1 MANKIDYVFFTHHH
15 FDHDVD
21 FPCFLLTRWDQSIGK
36 ENVLQIFGPKLTEE
50 FTEGIIGKDGLFKH
64 DLIAR
69 MNFSGSKQVYV
80 NRGGKLPRKG
90 PKFIAKNIGEG
101 EIFSTKNWKVTAA
114 TAVHAQPYLD
124 SLEYRIDGP
133 AGSMVFTGDTEPC
146 ESVENL
152 AKNADIMFCMCWDE
166 QTEIEKN
173 NEARGQCGTL
183 DAAKLAQAANVKKLA
198 LVHVGPNLSKDSEN
212 KKAIEDIKKVY
223 DGEVILSN
231 ELMAIDI

>member
-1 MANKIDYVFFTHHH
+1 MTRIHILGAGTPTPTPTRFGSSFVIEIGSDQIMVDCGPAATYKLVKAGLWPTKIDYVFFTHHH

-124 SLEYRIDGP
+124 SLAYRIDGP
-133 AGSMVFTGDTEPC
+133 DGSMV
-146 ESVENL
+146 L
-152 AKNADIMFCMCWDE
+152 L
-166 QTEIEKN
+166 EIQN
-173 NEARGQCGTL
+173 RVN
-183 DAAKLAQAANVKKLA
+183 
-198 LVHVGPNLSKDSEN
+198 P
-212 KKAIEDIKKVY
+212 
-223 DGEVILSN
+223 
-231 ELMAIDI
+231 